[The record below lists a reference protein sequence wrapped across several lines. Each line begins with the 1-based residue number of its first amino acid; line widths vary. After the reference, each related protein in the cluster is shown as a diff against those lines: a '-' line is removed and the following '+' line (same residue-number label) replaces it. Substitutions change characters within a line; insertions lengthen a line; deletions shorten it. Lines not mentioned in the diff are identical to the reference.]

1 MVKKYLRALSG
12 VVCKPVCVR
21 EKKFPQLS
29 TVLIFLSFQGTF
41 GPNFRWQAG
50 DEVRLGSFQIKIF
63 ISLLLKRKI
72 KQAFF

>member
-1 MVKKYLRALSG
+1 MCEKK
-12 VVCKPVCVR
+12 
-21 EKKFPQLS
+21 KKFPQLS
-29 TVLIFLSFQGTF
+29 TVLIFVSFQGTF

-72 KQAFF
+72 KQAFLV